1 MKSEEK
7 KLFKKMDSSK
17 KTTVKLLRIIG
28 LRGGEGGGGEGVHRR
43 IFLMKI
49 NTTFNTYM
57 LYQQYSFVIL
67 SFLFKFLW
75 RWINSNKF

>member
-28 LRGGEGGGGEGVHRR
+28 LRGGEGGGGGRGCTQKN
-43 IFLMKI
+43 I
-49 NTTFNTYM
+49 
-57 LYQQYSFVIL
+57 
-67 SFLFKFLW
+67 
-75 RWINSNKF
+75 SNED